1 MVKHATDLYPILDFV
16 NFLLMFYKA
25 GYSKP

>member
-16 NFLLMFYKA
+16 NFLLVFYKA